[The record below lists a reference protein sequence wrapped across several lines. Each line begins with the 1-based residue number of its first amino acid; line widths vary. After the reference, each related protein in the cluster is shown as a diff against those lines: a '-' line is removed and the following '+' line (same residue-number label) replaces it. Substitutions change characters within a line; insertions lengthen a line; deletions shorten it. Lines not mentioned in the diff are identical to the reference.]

1 MLVTDDTD
9 RDQPTDSGLTVVD
22 AGVRNRGQSN
32 HRLRRGRIDGFVKA
46 EYKSTGPP
54 PLAEVEVPIFKRT
67 PDERRRVSVRVIN
80 YGSHAADAQITGQF
94 EHANFRWNQVGIQ
107 IDAEATVVRPIPPGV
122 LDATGQ
128 YPGSADNAAEQ
139 AALADLIPVTPDN
152 TLTVVFVRL
161 AGSNAYATVAERTL
175 SALGDRSFIFVNT
188 PLALTDETL
197 PHELH
202 HVLFNRFDIAV
213 ARQFYTFN
221 TSPPSASGFPYL
233 TTGCIGAYKICTQP
247 TLTTTPRTIIF

>member
-1 MLVTDDTD
+1 
-9 RDQPTDSGLTVVD
+9 
-22 AGVRNRGQSN
+22 
-32 HRLRRGRIDGFVKA
+32 
-46 EYKSTGPP
+46 
-54 PLAEVEVPIFKRT
+54 
-67 PDERRRVSVRVIN
+67 
-80 YGSHAADAQITGQF
+80 
-94 EHANFRWNQVGIQ
+94 
-107 IDAEATVVRPIPPGV
+107 VRPIPPGV

-175 SALGDRSFIFVNT
+175 SALGDRSFIFINT

-202 HVLFNRFDIAV
+202 HVLFNRFDLAV

-221 TSPPSASGFPYL
+221 TSPPSAFGVPLPDDRVYRRIQNLHAADPDNDAPNDNILNWPKRVRSARFPIGAGNGAPTA
-233 TTGCIGAYKICTQP
+233 TTGNKFAKS
-247 TLTTTPRTIIF
+247 F